1 MKKII
6 KSIAFIAATAMTL
19 AGCTNDIDERQ
30 TIGTPQKGGS
40 VALQINAQIADTRTD
55 RDEAT
60 GKLSWNATDELG
72 VTVVG
77 AEATDINLKA
87 VTDGSGVFETSDGT
101 QTAGTMYAYFPYREY
116 ATDDS
121 FKDFNS
127 TGATDIWISLNSGQT
142 QSVAGA
148 FEAGKYITMVSE
160 PATLVENESTKLVFK
175 ATASVL
181 RFDIYGTEAAGEK
194 VKSVTA
200 VSDNTIAGGYK
211 YDLTTNTW
219 DFASSIQRKAAIV
232 NLAEPFAVPAAA
244 GEGNVY
250 MAVLPGTHTLKVT
263 VETDANCYVFRYK
276 SAVECAAG
284 KIGTLKLN
292 LAKAD
297 EKHVYIN
304 EYDLCIWGGDAL
316 NDAAG
321 TLPGMTAIKIT
332 DGETPYITSCT
343 SNTQGT
349 EQINALN
356 ASTVEAYL
364 LSRGWGDFVGNYSS
378 SLYRLTEMLGCVK
391 VGTAS
396 GVGTFYLPCRAG
408 IEGKN
413 LSVRFDAMKWKST
426 NANAHPVVAKIVSGS
441 GLINGVGTEATVAAD
456 INDYAAGN
464 LGEVSFIVTEATAE
478 TVISIS
484 IGTASKTPRAIVD
497 NLVMDTVVIEQ
508 AEPLDTPQNLQL
520 SMFAPITEDGV
531 ATRPIAFSWDEV
543 AGASGYKY
551 SIVINGKTEDGTTTA
566 NYLEIDNTD
575 IALLNASLKVQALGV
590 EGISADSEWSETAE
604 VAKDVLFCDD
614 FEWINDNVNYSGAA
628 STVGEWTDGAIS
640 TFVNGNENVAALW
653 AAHGYSVSSAYIY
666 FNFGALKFGR
676 TTGKVNVGDLTL
688 PATALAGA
696 AVNSTVDIDLD
707 FGTTAMGDLHYI
719 TFKVL
724 NDDETATTT
733 FDLNELNEN
742 LTKET
747 KVWYNGSLPL
757 PGINGDS
764 VLVISNDSEQKTAAG
779 GNAVANRFCIGKIKI
794 SKK

>member
-19 AGCTNDIDERQ
+19 AGCTNDIDEA
-30 TIGTPQKGGS
+30 TGIAHKGGS
-40 VALQINAQIADTRTD
+40 VALQIDAQIADTRTD

-60 GKLSWNATDELG
+60 GKLSWNSTDELG

-87 VTDGSGVFETSDGT
+87 VTDGSGVFETSGGT
-101 QTAGTMYAYFPYREY
+101 QTAGTMYAHFPYREY
-116 ATDDS
+116 ATDGS

-160 PATLVENESTKLVFK
+160 PAVLVENEPTKLVFK
-175 ATASVL
+175 ATSSVL
-181 RFDIYGTEAAGEK
+181 CFDIYGADASGEK

-211 YDLTTNTW
+211 YDLTTDVW
-219 DFASSIQRKAAIV
+219 DFASSIRRKAAIV

-244 GEGNVY
+244 GEGKVY
-250 MAVLPGTHTLKVT
+250 MTVLPGTHTLKVT

-276 SAVECAAG
+276 NSVECAAG

-316 NDAAG
+316 NDAEG
-321 TLPGMTAIKIT
+321 YLPGMTAIKIT
-332 DGETPYITSCT
+332 DGETPYMTNCA
-343 SNTQGT
+343 SNIQGT
-349 EQINALN
+349 EQINSLN
-356 ASTVEAYL
+356 ASTVAAYL
-364 LSRGWGDFVGNYSS
+364 LSRGWGDFTGNYAS
-378 SLYRLTEMLGCVK
+378 SLYRLTEMPGCVK
-391 VGTAS
+391 VGTSS

-413 LSVRFDAMKWKST
+413 LSVKFDAMKWKGT
-426 NANAHPVVAKIVSGS
+426 NANAHPVVAKIVAGS
-441 GLINGVGTEATVAAD
+441 GLLNGVGTEATVAAD

-497 NLVMDTVVIEQ
+497 NLVIDNIET
-508 AEPLDTPQNLQL
+508 AEPLDTPQNLRL

-531 ATRPIAFSWDEV
+531 TTRPIVLAWDEI
-543 AGASGYKY
+543 AGAHSGYKY
-551 SIVINGKTEDGTTTA
+551 SAVINGNPVEGTTTD
-566 NYLEIDNTD
+566 NVLTIDNTD
-575 IALLNASLKVQALGV
+575 IALLNATLKVQALGV
-590 EGISADSEWSETAE
+590 EGISSDSEWSETTE

-614 FEWINDNVNYSGAA
+614 LEWINDDVNYSGAA
-628 STVGEWTDGAIS
+628 STVDEWADGAIK
-640 TFVNGNENVAALW
+640 TFVDGNENVAALW
-653 AAHGYSVSSAYIY
+653 AKHGYSVSTAYIY
-666 FNFGALKFGR
+666 FNLGALKFGR
-676 TTGKVNVGDLTL
+676 TKGKANVGDLTL
-688 PATALAGA
+688 PAAALAGA
-696 AVNSTVDIDLD
+696 AANSTIDINLD
-707 FGTTAMGDLHYI
+707 FGTTATGDIHYI

-724 NDDETATTT
+724 NDDETAATT
-733 FDLNELNEN
+733 FDLNELNN
-742 LTKET
+742 GITT
-747 KVWYNGSLPL
+747 TAKVWFNGSLPL
-757 PGINGDS
+757 SGVNGDS
-764 VLVISNDSEQKTAAG
+764 VLVISNDSEQKAAAG

>member
-6 KSIAFIAATAMTL
+6 KSIMFIAATAMTL
-19 AGCTNDIDERQ
+19 TGCTNDIDEA
-30 TIGTPQKGGS
+30 TDIAQKGGS
-40 VALQINAQIADTRTD
+40 VALQIDAQIADTRTD

-77 AEATDINLKA
+77 AGATDINLKA
-87 VTDGSGVFETSDGT
+87 VTDGSGAFETSGGT
-101 QTAGTMYAYFPYREY
+101 QTTGTMYAYFPYREY
-116 ATDDS
+116 ATDGS

-160 PATLVENESTKLVFK
+160 PAALVENEPTKLVFK
-175 ATASVL
+175 ATSSVL
-181 RFDIYGTEAAGEK
+181 CFDIYGTEASGEK

-211 YDLTTNTW
+211 YDLTTNVW
-219 DFASSIQRKAAIV
+219 DFASSIRRKAAIV

-244 GEGNVY
+244 GEGKVY

-276 SAVECAAG
+276 NSVECAAG

-316 NDAAG
+316 NDAEG
-321 TLPGMTAIKIT
+321 YLPGMTAIKIT
-332 DGETPYITSCT
+332 DGETPYMTNCA
-343 SNTQGT
+343 SNIQGT
-349 EQINALN
+349 EQINTLN
-356 ASTVEAYL
+356 AGTVAAYL
-364 LSRGWGDFVGNYSS
+364 LSRGWGDFVANYTS

-391 VGTAS
+391 VGTSS
-396 GVGTFYLPCRAG
+396 GVGTFYLPYRAG

-413 LSVRFDAMKWKST
+413 LSVKFDAMKWKGT

-508 AEPLDTPQNLQL
+508 AEPLDTPQNLVL

-531 ATRPIAFSWDEV
+531 TTRPIAFAWDEV

-551 SIVINGKTEDGTTTA
+551 SAVINGKTEEGTTETNSIA
-566 NYLEIDNTD
+566 IANTD
-575 IALLNASLKVQALGV
+575 IALLNASLKVKALGV

-614 FEWINDNVNYSGAA
+614 FGWINDDVNYSGAA
-628 STVGEWTDGAIS
+628 STVGEWTDGAVK
-640 TFVNGNENVAALW
+640 TFIAGNEGVAALW
-653 AAHGYSVSSAYIY
+653 AKHGYSVSTAYIY

-676 TTGKVNVGDLTL
+676 AKGKANVGDLTL
-688 PATALAGA
+688 PAAALAGA
-696 AVNSTVDIDLD
+696 AANSTIDINLD
-707 FGTTAMGDLHYI
+707 FGTTATGDIHYI

-724 NDDETATTT
+724 NDDETAATT
-733 FDLNELNEN
+733 FDLNELNN
-742 LTKET
+742 GITT
-747 KVWYNGSLPL
+747 TAKVWFNGSLPL
-757 PGINGDS
+757 SGVNGDS
-764 VLVISNDSEQKTAAG
+764 TLVISNDSEQKTAAG